1 MAVPFRGTMS
11 YLLDTHSFIWLARG
25 DRRLSKAV
33 IDLVSDPDATIYLSV
48 VSRWEIALKQRTD
61 RYLLPRPFAVIF
73 ESTGFK
79 PLNLDFDVPSR
90 IATLPYHHKDPFD
103 RMLIAQT
110 MATGYQLVSRDGN
123 IQKYDVP
130 IFW

>member
-1 MAVPFRGTMS
+1 MGGRFPGTMS

-25 DRRLSKAV
+25 DQRLSKAV
-33 IDLVSDPDATIYLSV
+33 IDLVSDPDAVIYLSV

-61 RYLLPRPFAVIF
+61 MYLLPRPFETIF
-73 ESTGFK
+73 ASTGFK
-79 PLNLDFDVPSR
+79 PLNLDFNVPSQ
-90 IATLPYHHKDPFD
+90 IAELPYHHKDPFD
-103 RMLIAQT
+103 RLIIAQ
-110 MATGYQLVSRDGN
+110 ALDSGFKLVSRDGN